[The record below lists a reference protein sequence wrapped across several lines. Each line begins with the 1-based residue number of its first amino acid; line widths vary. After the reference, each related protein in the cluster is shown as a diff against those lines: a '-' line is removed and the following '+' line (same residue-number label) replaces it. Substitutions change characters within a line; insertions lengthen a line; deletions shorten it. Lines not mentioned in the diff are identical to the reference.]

1 MTGVE
6 IRALGAA
13 DVSAAVAL
21 LAEVGLGGAAGN
33 LARYLAWQPACGW
46 AAVRTAD
53 DALVGSVTVLRQ
65 CEVGFVGC
73 MAVAPAL
80 QGSGLGRRLLEH
92 AHVVGR
98 RAGVVTFLL
107 EATPAGEALYARLG
121 YVTTGE
127 TVIAARAATGAAA
140 AHGRLDADA
149 ICALDRAASGLDRE
163 DMIRGLLA
171 EGGVGRHLPDR
182 GYGLVIGERLGPV
195 IARDAGAGRALFD
208 ALVAPCTVVT
218 APAHAGAMAVL
229 AAHGFAQVRGLRRMC
244 LGPPP
249 PAAPREQIWALASPG
264 AG

>member
-1 MTGVE
+1 MTDVA

-13 DVSAAVAL
+13 DVPAAVAL

-46 AAVRTAD
+46 VAVRSAD

-65 CEVGFVGC
+65 GEVGFVGC

-92 AHVVGR
+92 AHAAGR

-107 EATPAGEALYARLG
+107 EATRAGEVLYARLG

-127 TVIAARAATGAAA
+127 TVIAARAATGGTAAR
-140 AHGRLDADA
+140 GVLDADA
-149 ICALDRAASGLDRE
+149 ICALDRTASGLDRR

-171 EGGVGRHLPDR
+171 EGGAGTHLTDR
-182 GYGLVIGERLGPV
+182 GYGLVVGERLGPV
-195 IARDAGAGRALFD
+195 VARDAGAGRAIVD
-208 ALVAPCTVVT
+208 AVIAPCTVVT
-218 APAHAGAMAVL
+218 APVHAGALAAL
-229 AAHGFAQVRGLRRMC
+229 AAHGFAVVRPLRRMC
-244 LGPPP
+244 LGLP